1 GGGGGGG
8 YEYPLTPDNEFS
20 YLVEAVDQALH
31 TRVLEFVYQPIV
43 NHVQGEVCAHEA
55 LSRPRI
61 DGRAIAPDVW
71 FRAAVACNRAREVD
85 QLVVALSMQSFSL
98 AWSETFPTPL
108 FVNVTPSSL
117 MEKLFLKHLE
127 GLFEKGIVLPE
138 QLVIEIVEYIPYDVT
153 YLSTVIQTVRSRGVR
168 IALDDVGVG
177 SNTFSSVAVLE
188 PDWVKVDRTLIRGIS
203 GTPAKQEFLSR
214 LVEIMGS
221 GERIIAEGIETH
233 EDLETIRSMGIF
245 KSQGYYWSAPLSVL
259 QIQSLLRTIE
269 QKRHDL
275 LKLVETTVWTD
286 PAVQAKSEE
295 IDRLVTLYYRLW
307 NKIRN
312 SNLSLS

>member
-1 GGGGGGG
+1 M
-8 YEYPLTPDNEFS
+8 
-20 YLVEAVDQALH
+20 
-31 TRVLEFVYQPIV
+31 
-43 NHVQGEVCAHEA
+43 NHVRGEVCAHEA
-55 LSRPRI
+55 LSRPQI
-61 DGRAIAPDVW
+61 DGHAIAPDVW

-85 QLVVALSMQSFSL
+85 QLVVTLSMKSFAL
-98 AWSETFPTPL
+98 AWSETPPTPL

-117 MEKLFLKHLE
+117 TEKFFLEYLE
-127 GLFEKGIVLPE
+127 VLFEKGIFSPE

-214 LVEIMGS
+214 LVQIMGS

-245 KSQGYYWSAPLSVL
+245 KSQGYYWSAPLSVP
-259 QIQSLLRTIE
+259 QIQSLLQTIE

-286 PAVQAKSEE
+286 PTVLAKSEE
-295 IDRLVTLYYRLW
+295 VDRLVTLYYRLW
-307 NKIRN
+307 NKAK
-312 SNLSLS
+312 SAG